1 MLTTLIKQAQSLPKE
16 IETLL
21 VEVAK
26 AKQDLH
32 DLLQFRSEYEAKVA
46 GEVAEE
52 TNGDGKKRFP
62 NEQARKAEIFRR
74 LSESE
79 EWSKLELAVREAR
92 NKTVE
97 LEARLERAKY
107 EHRTTTTLLNL
118 LAGAVQ
124 AGDQEIVKQVLA
136 GAEEARR
143 EQCMENFIK
152 ACNGELPKQG
162 KQENNGN
169 GDGLKKAEIK
179 VLEVRPGKSE
189 GTIRA
194 WCQTNEGE
202 KVAVYAKNSVAK
214 KLAGA
219 VGGLVSV
226 SYKEL
231 DAGWYAVKV
240 G

>member
-1 MLTTLIKQAQSLPKE
+1 MLTQLIKQAQALPRE
-16 IETLL
+16 IESLT
-21 VEVAK
+21 VEVAR

-32 DLLQFRSEYEAKVA
+32 DLLQFKAEYEARVA
-46 GEVAEE
+46 GEVADE
-52 TNGDGKKRFP
+52 TDGDGKKKYP

-92 NKTVE
+92 SKTVE
-97 LEARLERAKY
+97 LEARLERARY
-107 EHRTTTTLLNL
+107 EHRSTTTLLNL

-124 AGDQEIVKQVLA
+124 AGSQDILKQVLE

-143 EQCMENFIK
+143 EQCMENFVK
-152 ACNGELPKQG
+152 ACSGELPKQ
-162 KQENNGN
+162 ESNGN
-169 GDGLKKAEIK
+169 GNGLKKAEVK

-194 WCQTNEGE
+194 WCEAGNGE
-202 KVAVYAKNSVAK
+202 KVAVYAKNGTAK

-219 VGGLVSV
+219 VGSLVNV